1 MTYTTFQE
9 DSRIAVTDL
18 PSTLA
23 VDPGA
28 GQLTAT
34 PAPIDCTGL
43 VPAQDWCAKHSI
55 GARETAVI
63 VELQSRK
70 AALDLDYILAVGEL
84 VLDAQRVLK
93 GKLHEQLLKEVLGIS
108 RMSGAR
114 YSQIYLLKQ
123 QVPELS
129 QASVDALSIR
139 ALAAIESSRKSQEL
153 TEEQKRLIIEEAERR
168 VRDQERLLTESTIN
182 DLKST
187 LKEEALDAARSGV
200 QELLDDQSG
209 EINTQ
214 KEKIMT
220 LLNTVEEL
228 RAKIGKEAPS
238 AEIAKA
244 AMTKPV
250 EGSVTDRATPSLSL
264 LRSGALKTQEGV
276 LEIDVA
282 EVQTVTRWLA
292 EKRKSIEQ
300 DIKEFDEI
308 YEKVQ
313 TQFQK
318 RGRSYNLFWEG
329 VDRVWQDLPGTTAW
343 KQAYGASGNREKA
356 LKAFALKIAEFGHK
370 IMTLDKQTHYRE
382 GEFRVVD

>member
-34 PAPIDCTGL
+34 PAPTDCTGL

-55 GARETAVI
+55 GARDTAVI